1 MYGLIL
7 PLVVIVAAGVIHEG
21 GHYLAAL
28 FLTGEKLRF
37 RFSVGWLC
45 YGKLPVPRFI
55 WTMPLESSPA
65 KLGWTPDVWR
75 RRVIALSGFG
85 LELLVSLVLMA
96 VDPGSTFSRA
106 YTLAALAHLALYKFY
121 AGEASDF
128 KWL

>member
-7 PLVVIVAAGVIHEG
+7 PLVVIVTAGVIHEG

-28 FLTGEKLRF
+28 FLTGKKLRF

-55 WTMPLESSPA
+55 WTMP
-65 KLGWTPDVWR
+65 WTPDVWR

-85 LELLVSLVLMA
+85 LELLVSVVLMA